1 MMKKSISCL
10 LSAATLLIGLASC
23 GAEVPSEY
31 EEGGRTVAVTPDYT
45 GVTIPCNIA
54 PLNFRIGIE
63 GDDYV
68 TRLRTKANPEGIV
81 VSGRDLDIPV
91 DEWHDLIGKAKGDSV
106 YTDIFVRR
114 NGKWKRYSTEPN
126 AIADSI
132 DPYISYRLIEP
143 SYIGFETMA
152 ICQRNLTDFDESE
165 IFNSQSLSESGNGQC
180 INCHSYQDYNRGERM
195 QMHVRGRLG
204 GTVIAC
210 GDILTKVTLKTPA
223 TISNGVYPSWHPTL
237 PLIAYS
243 VNETSQSFHSRDRNK
258 VEVQDGASDLVLY
271 DVEKNSVRII
281 ANDSTELETFPY
293 WHPDGRSLW
302 YVSAKVPAMSP
313 DEMKVYENTNYEDFK
328 YDIYRKPF
336 DPATRT
342 FGRTDTVLRVSGQGK
357 SATLPRPSP
366 DGRYLLFTAGS
377 YGTFH
382 IWHRDADL
390 YLLDIATKAVR
401 PLSEVNSPDVESY
414 HSWSSNGHWII
425 FSSRRDDGS
434 YTRLYIAYFDRNG
447 KARKPFRLP
456 QATPDYDDNRMK
468 SYNIPEFMARPVSI
482 SKKELEDAI
491 QGEILK
497 AAIEARTAE
506 VNEAR

>member
-1 MMKKSISCL
+1 MN
-10 LSAATLLIGLASC
+10 
-23 GAEVPSEY
+23 V
-31 EEGGRTVAVTPDYT
+31 
-45 GVTIPCNIA
+45 NF
-54 PLNFRIGIE
+54 FRIFLVLSWLVPAVVTCHAQQTARQWNSEVTAGWNLGNQFECSAPCQDGESVAI
-63 GDDYV
+63 GDPDGADKAETAWGNPTV
-68 TRLRTKANPEGIV
+68 TKKTIKA
-81 VSGRDLDIPV
+81 
-91 DEWHDLIGKAKGDSV
+91 
-106 YTDIFVRR
+106 
-114 NGKWKRYSTEPN
+114 
-126 AIADSI
+126 
-132 DPYISYRLIEP
+132 
-143 SYIGFETMA
+143 
-152 ICQRNLTDFDESE
+152 
-165 IFNSQSLSESGNGQC
+165 
-180 INCHSYQDYNRGERM
+180 
-195 QMHVRGRLG
+195 VRGRLG

-210 GDILTKVTLKTPA
+210 GDILTKVSLKTPA

-390 YLLDIATKAVR
+390 YLLDIATRAVR

-414 HSWSSNGHWII
+414 HSWSSNGRWII

-434 YTRLYIAYFDRNG
+434 YTRLYIAYFDKNG

-491 QGEILK
+491 QGEMLN

-506 VNEAR
+506 INEAR